1 MEMSGNTDNIPL
13 EQNWESRKRPYVY
26 KEILV
31 AFHIWSS
38 QYMELG
44 KSPPIREKKKKK
56 SLIPT
61 SHHTPKKIPFKPKE
75 LNMKKIQ
82 TKYMKV

>member
-1 MEMSGNTDNIPL
+1 
-13 EQNWESRKRPYVY
+13 
-26 KEILV
+26 
-31 AFHIWSS
+31 
-38 QYMELG
+38 MELG